1 MQVKEAKAEKHKGMG
16 GKFSVDGEGRD
27 SLSESV

>member
-1 MQVKEAKAEKHKGMG
+1 MHVKEDKAEKHKDMG